1 MFGLL
6 VQVQVADSN
15 AFRIQQT
22 TRRLLL
28 AEWCGCRVFTSC
40 LVILS
45 CVHTF
50 SLNSPLPLLVFRDF
64 SVMEIM
70 TIEVAYELQICQGLR
85 PYNASKALSGPES
98 KRSSQIIAVV
108 HFEA

>member
-1 MFGLL
+1 
-6 VQVQVADSN
+6 
-15 AFRIQQT
+15 
-22 TRRLLL
+22 
-28 AEWCGCRVFTSC
+28 
-40 LVILS
+40 
-45 CVHTF
+45 
-50 SLNSPLPLLVFRDF
+50 
-64 SVMEIM
+64 MEIM